1 MIHRIPLIG
10 ALVVH
15 LVTLGACRG
24 SDLCGDGRVN
34 GSEPCD
40 GTDLAGRTCRSQGFL
55 AGELRCDAECR
66 LDVSGCT
73 VDPCAAFG
81 WYGDGERCD
90 PCEALGGEPD
100 PDCAELC
107 GRSDGLCS
115 PPTYYSLE
123 VEGWTCA
130 VAGFGDQDP
139 DCPVCGN
146 GVAEAPESCDGSDLP
161 VARCEDLVDLAWGT
175 GALGCTADC
184 AYDLSECSP

>member
-1 MIHRIPLIG
+1 MIHRARIIG
-10 ALVVH
+10 ALAA
-15 LVTLGACRG
+15 LCSMFAACG
-24 SDLCGDGRVN
+24 DPGVCGDGRVN

-40 GTDLAGRTCRSQGFL
+40 GTDLGSQTCQGEGFL
-55 AGELRCDAECR
+55 AGDLRCDDQCR

-73 VDPCAAFG
+73 ADPCAAFG

-90 PCEALGGEPD
+90 PCAALGGEPD
-100 PDCAELC
+100 PDCAALC
-107 GRSDGLCS
+107 GVADGLCS

-123 VEGWTCA
+123 VEAWTCA

-161 VARCEDLVDLAWGT
+161 VARCEDLMWGT

-184 AYDLSECSP
+184 VYDLSNCSP